1 MRQTVT
7 GSIWALMDIPVT
19 AGLAVALALLAAF
32 SGWRG
37 SRPPNPHGKPRMV
50 PWRFLML
57 AFAAGVMMLTVHL
70 VNLLG
75 VKTGR

>member
-1 MRQTVT
+1 
-7 GSIWALMDIPVT
+7 MDIPVT
-19 AGLAVALALLAAF
+19 AGLAIAAALLAAF
-32 SGWRG
+32 CGWRG

-57 AFAAGVMMLTVHL
+57 AFAAGVLMLTVHL